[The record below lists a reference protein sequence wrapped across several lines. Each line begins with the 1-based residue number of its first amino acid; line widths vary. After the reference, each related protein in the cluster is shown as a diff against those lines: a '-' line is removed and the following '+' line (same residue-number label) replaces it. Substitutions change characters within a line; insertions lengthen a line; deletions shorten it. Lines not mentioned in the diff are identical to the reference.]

1 MIMPFPIDFVNLMQQ
16 QLGPE
21 QARQLLDGLSQEPSV
36 SVRLNRAK
44 LSLLSDNSFQLPSDA
59 EPVAWCP
66 EGFYLSNRP
75 SFTFD
80 PLFHAGLY
88 YVQEAG
94 SMYLDEVLRRY
105 MPAGD
110 LVALDLC
117 AAPGGK
123 STLLRGRLSA
133 DSLLVSNEPMR
144 PRAQVLAENIIKWGH
159 PNCVVTNNF
168 PEDFRHL
175 EAAFDLIVVDAPC
188 SGEGMFRKDEVAVS
202 EWSLQNVE
210 TCVQRQRKILAD
222 IWPCLKPGG
231 LLVYSTCTFNRYED
245 EENTV
250 WIARELGATELEQ
263 RHFFPGRDRGEG
275 FYLSALRKDGEF
287 ASAGPCAAKNAILSG
302 LNGPF
307 ELHKRA
313 EKQFALPVIHAAFMK
328 KLLRTLNV
336 LTAGV
341 EYQEQKGRDWIPAH
355 GLSMSRAYVRGTFPE
370 VEVDYPQAI
379 SYLRRDT
386 VRVDA
391 PRGIVLLTYRGVPL
405 GFAKSVGGRLNN
417 MYPQEWRI
425 RTTYLPSEE
434 VNLLM

>member
-1 MIMPFPIDFVNLMQQ
+1 MQLPADFVYMMQQ
-16 QLGPE
+16 QLGQD
-21 QARQLLDGLSQEPSV
+21 QAQQLFDGLSQDPCV

-44 LSLLSDNSFQLPSDA
+44 LSPVSDSSFHLPADA
-59 EPVAWCP
+59 EPIPWCP
-66 EGFYLSNRP
+66 EGYYLSNRP

-80 PLFHAGLY
+80 PLFHAGAY

-105 MPAGD
+105 MPSGD
-110 LVALDLC
+110 LIALDLC

-123 STLLRGRLSA
+123 STLLRARLSEN
-133 DSLLVSNEPMR
+133 SLLVSNEPMR
-144 PRAQVLAENIIKWGH
+144 PRARVLAENMIKWGH
-159 PNCVVTNNF
+159 PHCVVTNNF

-210 TCVQRQRKILAD
+210 ACVQRQRRILAD
-222 IWPCLKPGG
+222 IWPCLKSGG

-245 EENTV
+245 EENTA
-250 WIARELGATELEQ
+250 WIARELGARELEQ
-263 RHFFPGRDRGEG
+263 HHFFPGRDRGEG
-275 FYLSALRKDGEF
+275 FYISALRKNGEF
-287 ASAGPCAAKNAILSG
+287 ASSRPCTAKNTIPEGLSG
-302 LNGPF
+302 GF
-307 ELHKRA
+307 EVHKTADRQLA
-313 EKQFALPVIHAAFMK
+313 IPVLHAAFIK
-328 KLLRTLNV
+328 KLLRTLRV

-341 EYQEQKGRDWIPAH
+341 EYRELKGRDWVPAH
-355 GLSMSRAYVRGTFPE
+355 GLAMSSAYVRGTFPE
-370 VEVDYPQAI
+370 VDVDYAQAL
-379 SYLRRDT
+379 SYLRRDII
-386 VRVDA
+386 RVDA
-391 PRGIVLLTYRGVPL
+391 PRGIVLLIYKGSPI

-434 VNLLM
+434 VELLV

>member
-1 MIMPFPIDFVNLMQQ
+1 MSMHLPADFVCMMQQ
-16 QLGPE
+16 QLGQD
-21 QARQLLDGLSQEPSV
+21 QAQQLFDGLSQDPCV

-44 LSLLSDNSFQLPSDA
+44 LSSIPDGSFHLPADA
-59 EPVAWCP
+59 EPVPWCP
-66 EGFYLSNRP
+66 EGYYLSNRP

-80 PLFHAGLY
+80 PLFHAGAY

-105 MPAGD
+105 MPSGD
-110 LVALDLC
+110 LIALDLC

-123 STLLRGRLSA
+123 STLLRARLSEN
-133 DSLLVSNEPMR
+133 SLLVSNEPMC
-144 PRAQVLAENIIKWGH
+144 PRAQVLAENMIKWGH
-159 PNCVVTNNF
+159 PHCVVTNNF

-210 TCVQRQRKILAD
+210 VCVQRQRRILAD
-222 IWPCLKPGG
+222 IWPCLKSGG

-245 EENTV
+245 EENTA
-250 WIARELGATELEQ
+250 WIARELGARELEQ

-275 FYLSALRKDGEF
+275 FYISALRKNGEF
-287 ASAGPCAAKNAILSG
+287 ASSGSQAPKNAILEGLSG
-302 LNGPF
+302 NF
-307 ELHKRA
+307 VVHKTA
-313 EKQFALPVIHAAFMK
+313 DKQFAMPALHATFMK
-328 KLLRTLNV
+328 KLLRTLTV

-341 EYQEQKGRDWIPAH
+341 EYRELKGRDWIPVH
-355 GLSMSRAYVRGTFPE
+355 GLAMSSAYVRGTFPE
-370 VEVDYPQAI
+370 VEVDYAQAVC
-379 SYLRRDT
+379 YLRRDII
-386 VRVDA
+386 RVDA
-391 PRGIVLLTYRGVPL
+391 PRGIVLLVYKGLPI

-425 RTTYLPSEE
+425 RTTYLPSGKVE
-434 VNLLM
+434 LLV